1 MRSKRK
7 EPPETFLL
15 YHIYYNKIYCF
26 STFFNRLKNCNHIK
40 PARDD
45 IAGRLLESQQLLFF
59 AIEFLLGEKSL
70 LLQLGELAD
79 FIRDERVRSGL
90 VNRRSLLHGLLHRR
104 SLLHGLL
111 LSRFRPVNGFV
122 DALFSAVD
130 QRFSQVAERVTQLG
144 SRIFPRVF
152 QI

>member
-79 FIRDERVRSGL
+79 FIRETALSTPFFP
-90 VNRRSLLHGLLHRR
+90 LLI
-104 SLLHGLL
+104 SVFPK
-111 LSRFRPVNGFV
+111 SRN
-122 DALFSAVD
+122 A
-130 QRFSQVAERVTQLG
+130 
-144 SRIFPRVF
+144 
-152 QI
+152 